1 MKIIKPK
8 DIKRDWHLIDAKNKI
23 LGRLSSQIAQ
33 LLMGKNKSYYLPYL
47 DTGDYVVVI
56 NAKNIVLSG
65 KKETQKKYYK
75 HSGYPGGMYSKTAAQ
90 VKKTKPE
97 DLLRHA
103 IRGMLP
109 KTKMGKTMLK
119 KLYVFAQDKHPFA
132 DKKFINSSSL
142 LRIKES

>member
-1 MKIIKPK
+1 MKTIKPK
-8 DIKRDWHLIDAKNKI
+8 DIKRQWHLIDAKNKI
-23 LGRLSSQIAQ
+23 LGRLSSQVAQ

-56 NAKNIVLSG
+56 NAKDITLSG

-75 HSGYPGGMYSKTAAQ
+75 HSGYPGGLYSKTAAL

-97 DLLRHA
+97 EMIRHA

-119 KLYVFAQDKHPFA
+119 KLYVFTEDNHPFA
-132 DKKFINSSSL
+132 DKL
-142 LRIKES
+142 KES